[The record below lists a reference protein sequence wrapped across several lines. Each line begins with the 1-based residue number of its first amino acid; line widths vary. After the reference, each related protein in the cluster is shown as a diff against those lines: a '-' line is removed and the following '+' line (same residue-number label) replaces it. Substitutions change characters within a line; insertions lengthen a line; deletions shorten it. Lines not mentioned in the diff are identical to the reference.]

1 MIRLTTPNDG
11 LAHYVAPDN
20 IARISE
26 AGASS
31 QWHGICSIV
40 RLTDGGVLE
49 CREDAHSIS
58 KSVETHNAVKA
69 KTKELIDA
77 KA

>member
-1 MIRLTTPNDG
+1 MIRLTTPHDG
-11 LAHYVAPDN
+11 LTHYVAPDN

-31 QWHGICSIV
+31 QWHGISSVV
-40 RLTDGGVLE
+40 RLADGGVLE

-58 KSVETHNAVKA
+58 KSIEAHDAARA
-69 KTKELIDA
+69 KG
-77 KA
+77 